1 MPTSGITKTFIVL
14 GKEQTEKFANAIEDS
29 YQESLHRKESLDF
42 EITYLHGADEVKRFM
57 EKRKKKIIMPTAAVV
72 KGTDYGGC

>member
-1 MPTSGITKTFIVL
+1 MKEGILIREVYHMATSSITKNFVVY
-14 GKEQTEKFANAIEDS
+14 GEKQAEIFANAIEDS

-57 EKRKKKIIMPTAAVV
+57 EKRKKKL
-72 KGTDYGGC
+72 

>member
-14 GKEQTEKFANAIEDS
+14 GKEQTEKFAIEDS

-57 EKRKKKIIMPTAAVV
+57 EKRKKKL
-72 KGTDYGGC
+72 

>member
-29 YQESLHRKESLDF
+29 YQESLHRKESLVLKYIF
-42 EITYLHGADEVKRFM
+42 TWSR
-57 EKRKKKIIMPTAAVV
+57 
-72 KGTDYGGC
+72 

>member
-1 MPTSGITKTFIVL
+1 MATSSITKNFVVY
-14 GKEQTEKFANAIEDS
+14 GEKQAEIFANAIEDS

-57 EKRKKKIIMPTAAVV
+57 EKRKKKL
-72 KGTDYGGC
+72 

>member
-1 MPTSGITKTFIVL
+1 MVS

-57 EKRKKKIIMPTAAVV
+57 EKRKKNL
-72 KGTDYGGC
+72 

>member
-14 GKEQTEKFANAIEDS
+14 GKEQAEKFANAIEES

-42 EITYLHGADEVKRFM
+42 AITYLHGADEVKKFM
-57 EKRKKKIIMPTAAVV
+57 EKRTNYNANSRC
-72 KGTDYGGC
+72 G

>member
-1 MPTSGITKTFIVL
+1 MEVLKMPTSSITKTFIVS
-14 GKEQTEKFANAIEDS
+14 GKEQAEKFANAIEES

-57 EKRKKKIIMPTAAVV
+57 EKRKKKL
-72 KGTDYGGC
+72 